1 MKLLTYNVRGLW
13 GRAKWK
19 EIREVI
25 AREELDMICIQE
37 SKMEVNLDKVCGA
50 IWGDSGV
57 VWKHVSTINQGGSSV
72 WMCGGEGFLVIGL
85 KGGGMGS
92 FFFLQDHWLGDPDV
106 LNIVNVY
113 LSCAL
118 VDKKNSLGTTSESKK
133 KHW

>member
-92 FFFLQDHWLGDPDV
+92 FFFFARPLARR
-106 LNIVNVY
+106 
-113 LSCAL
+113 SRC
-118 VDKKNSLGTTSESKK
+118 S
-133 KHW
+133 